1 MAISNLTIRPQDL
14 EGKKISDIVGD
25 TLVGTPAENKAK
37 FDDYSEVIKEKFNA
51 LIDTLGEFLSS
62 SGVGAGDL
70 SDTIKLILEN
80 GAEYYVPKLNA
91 NNKIESKYID
101 DASSSVKGLMS
112 ASDKAKM
119 DTLAPAV
126 NSVTS
131 GTANPPTSNAVY
143 DYVHSVVL
151 GGNDYVVEKGNS
163 RKGASSRGGSGDT
176 YASVYWHWRKW
187 DSGIAEC
194 FGIAEY
200 YVAAWEQW
208 GGTYYG
214 VADENNTYY
223 AFNYPDNLFVRG
235 LDELASNEP
244 PIVIASGGTPS
255 GTANS
260 DIMCVGISGSSSGIG
275 TNTHTPKMYVMRPQA
290 GATDT
295 HYAIF
300 VHAIGRWK

>member
-62 SGVGAGDL
+62 SGVGGGDL

-112 ASDKAKM
+112 AEDKAKM

-126 NSVTS
+126 DSVTD

-151 GGNDYVVEKGNS
+151 GGNDYVVEKGTVQ
-163 RKGASSRGGSGDT
+163 KGAKGQAVSPWAYVSWT
-176 YASVYWHWRKW
+176 YRKW
-187 DSGIAEC
+187 DSGVAEC
-194 FGIAEY
+194 FGTAEY

-208 GGTYYG
+208 GSVYYG
-214 VADENNTYY
+214 VDDDGKWY
-223 AFNYPDNLFVRG
+223 AFDYPNNLFKSG
-235 LDELASNEP
+235 TAP
-244 PIVIASGGTPS
+244 TVIASGGKVDS
-255 GTANS
+255 IANS
-260 DIMCVGISGSSSGIG
+260 DVMCVGLGGSPSATGS
-275 TNTHTPKMYVMRPQA
+275 NTSTPKMYVMRPLA
-290 GATDT
+290 GNTDCN
-295 HYAIF
+295 YAIF
-300 VHAIGRWK
+300 IHAIGRWK